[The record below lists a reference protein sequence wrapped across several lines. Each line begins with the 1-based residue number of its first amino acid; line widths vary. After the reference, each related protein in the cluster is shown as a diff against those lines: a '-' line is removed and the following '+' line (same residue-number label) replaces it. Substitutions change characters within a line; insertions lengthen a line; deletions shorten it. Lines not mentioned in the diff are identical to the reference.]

1 MRLVCIVGP
10 TASGKSALA
19 LDLAERLGG
28 EIVSADSR
36 QVYRDLEIGTA
47 KPTAAERARVPHH
60 CLDLVAPGEA
70 FDAARFRDAARAA
83 IADIVRRG
91 RVALVVG
98 GTGLYVRAL
107 LGGLCPAPPR
117 VTALRAA
124 LAEEAAPALHRRL
137 RALDPAAAARIAPG
151 DRVRIVRALE
161 VALVSGVPLSR
172 WQAEHR
178 FGEPAYDALLIGL
191 ARPTAEL
198 DARLAARAR
207 VRGARAA
214 ATRTYLDFERPLEPL
229 DAEVARLAGVSP
241 GTPEGERLRRLR
253 AERRRVQQELLARLT
268 PWERVQLSRHPDRPS
283 ALDYLGVL
291 CRDLVELHGDRRFG
305 EDGAIVGGLARF
317 RGHAVVVVAE
327 QRGRST
333 AERVL
338 RNFGMPRPEG
348 YRKAVRLFELA
359 ERFARPVITLIDTQ
373 GAYPGIGAE
382 ERGQAEAI
390 AASLRTLA
398 GLRVPVVSA
407 VIGEGGNGGALALA
421 LADRVLMQEHAW
433 YSVISPEGCASILF
447 RERTP
452 ETVAPNAALLRLTA
466 AELAQFGVVDE
477 IVAEPGGGAHRQ
489 PARAAV
495 LLGRALERQ
504 VVALRG
510 VPAGELVAHRYARYR
525 RIGTD
530 LPAV

>member
-1 MRLVCIVGP
+1 M
-10 TASGKSALA
+10 
-19 LDLAERLGG
+19 
-28 EIVSADSR
+28 
-36 QVYRDLEIGTA
+36 
-47 KPTAAERARVPHH
+47 
-60 CLDLVAPGEA
+60 
-70 FDAARFRDAARAA
+70 
-83 IADIVRRG
+83 IA
-91 RVALVVG
+91 
-98 GTGLYVRAL
+98 
-107 LGGLCPAPPR
+107 
-117 VTALRAA
+117 
-124 LAEEAAPALHRRL
+124 
-137 RALDPAAAARIAPG
+137 
-151 DRVRIVRALE
+151 
-161 VALVSGVPLSR
+161 
-172 WQAEHR
+172 
-178 FGEPAYDALLIGL
+178 
-191 ARPTAEL
+191 
-198 DARLAARAR
+198 
-207 VRGARAA
+207 ARAA
-214 ATRTYLDFERPLEPL
+214 ATQTYLDFERPLEPL
-229 DAEVARLAGVSP
+229 DAEIARLAGASP
-241 GTPEGERLRRLR
+241 GTREGERLRRLR

-317 RGHAVVVVAE
+317 RGHAVVVVAQ
-327 QRGRST
+327 QRGRTT
-333 AERVL
+333 AERVR

-359 ERFARPVITLIDTQ
+359 ERFARPVITLVDTQ

-390 AASLRTLA
+390 ASSLRTLA

-407 VIGEGGNGGALALA
+407 VIGEGGSGGALALA

-452 ETVAPNAALLRLTA
+452 ETVARSAALLRLTA

-495 LLGRALERQ
+495 LLGRALERHLT
-504 VVALRG
+504 ALAA
-510 VPAGELVAHRYARYR
+510 VPPGELVARRYARYR
-525 RIGTD
+525 RIGSD

>member
-19 LDLAERLGG
+19 LDLAERLGA

-36 QVYRDLEIGTA
+36 QIYRDLDIGTA
-47 KPTAAERARVPHH
+47 KPTAAERARVRHH

-70 FDAARFRDAARAA
+70 FDAARFRDVARAA
-83 IADIVRRG
+83 IADIERRG
-91 RVALVVG
+91 RAALVVG

-117 VTALRAA
+117 APALRAT
-124 LAEEAAPALHRRL
+124 LAQEDAPALHRRL
-137 RALDPAAAARIAPG
+137 GVLDPVAAARIAPT
-151 DRVRIVRALE
+151 DARRIVRALE

-178 FGEPAYDALLIGL
+178 FAEPAYDALVIGL

-198 DARLAARAR
+198 DARIAARAR
-207 VRGARAA
+207 
-214 ATRTYLDFERPLEPL
+214 ATQTYLDFERPLEPL
-229 DAEVARLAGVSP
+229 DVEIARLAGASP
-241 GTPEGERLRRLR
+241 GTREGERLRRLR
-253 AERRRVQQELLARLT
+253 AERRRMQQELLARLT
-268 PWERVQLSRHPDRPS
+268 PWERVQLSRHPDRPA

-317 RGHAVVVVAE
+317 RGHAVVVVAQ
-327 QRGRST
+327 QRGHGT
-333 AERVL
+333 AERVW

-359 ERFARPVITLIDTQ
+359 ERFARPVIPLIDTQ

-407 VIGEGGNGGALALA
+407 VIGEGGSGGALA
-421 LADRVLMQEHAW
+421 
-433 YSVISPEGCASILF
+433 P
-447 RERTP
+447 
-452 ETVAPNAALLRLTA
+452 AP
-466 AELAQFGVVDE
+466 
-477 IVAEPGGGAHRQ
+477 P
-489 PARAAV
+489 
-495 LLGRALERQ
+495 
-504 VVALRG
+504 
-510 VPAGELVAHRYARYR
+510 
-525 RIGTD
+525 
-530 LPAV
+530 